1 MDFRLTE
8 SVQQPDKQN
17 EIKPA
22 LCLRT
27 GACVHTED
35 STTSSRCPSLVGS
48 SDSYFL
54 LNAISVY
61 CCCWERPL
69 LLGQPIHLSTNTT
82 SLQLSSDTTTSAA
95 PPVRQTAHLRH
106 AYLGFLFRVCLRGKN
121 ASILDTKTAQVVFE
135 DTQTAQIVFEDTQTA
150 QVVFKTQH
158 KMQRKARNILKG
170 PQPPRLW
177 YTHTAAVW

>member
-1 MDFRLTE
+1 M
-8 SVQQPDKQN
+8 
-17 EIKPA
+17 
-22 LCLRT
+22 
-27 GACVHTED
+27 HTED

-150 QVVFKTQH
+150 HSSVRGYTKALIWFGYGRATQREVSA
-158 KMQRKARNILKG
+158 RKKSFRCEKFCHLQSKVRLPF
-170 PQPPRLW
+170 PQIQAYLPFL
-177 YTHTAAVW
+177 